1 MNPASYLFLAL
12 WVGCFAKTEVTDD
25 KAAPLPFA
33 TVFLGFLI
41 SRFDLIW
48 PLAMWASVV
57 ALPS

>member
-1 MNPASYLFLAL
+1 LA
-12 WVGCFAKTEVTDD
+12 VGCFANAEVTDD
-25 KAAPLPFA
+25 KTGPLPFA

-57 ALPS
+57 ELSS